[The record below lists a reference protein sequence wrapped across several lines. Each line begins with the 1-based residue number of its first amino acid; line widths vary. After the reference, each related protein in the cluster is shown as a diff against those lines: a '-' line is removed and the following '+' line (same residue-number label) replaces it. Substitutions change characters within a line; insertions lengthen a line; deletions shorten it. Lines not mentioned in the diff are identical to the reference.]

1 MKAINYSI
9 QLRGIRATIDFT
21 SARNLKGLPIEPIFP
36 PQKEDVGPVY
46 FRGFLGGSGREEG
59 ERGSFF
65 SGE

>member
-46 FRGFLGGSGREEG
+46 FRGFLGGSGREG